1 MIRIWGRDRHLVG
14 GVKNFIFAFEI
25 LRAGAY
31 V

>member
-1 MIRIWGRDRHLVG
+1 MGTGRDRHLVG

-25 LRAGAY
+25 LRAGVY